1 MDANRQRFWMLADEG
16 DWSESPAV
24 EYDRACR
31 RLRLRD
37 RSPRRPAG
45 AVNTSNLQALLG
57 TPARAI
63 DAFGTIAYW
72 ESATRRL
79 QATGSLGADAGPIT
93 LWASPVNV
101 RVADL
106 AMGFDDV
113 LYLALQTTDGGG
125 NLVSTSIGLFDPRGR
140 WRNPPVF
147 EVALADLTPDRLA
160 ADPSGGVWILDR
172 GRRLVGRLQGLPLRD
187 GLPPQFAPT
196 TFRPTSENPGAP
208 FFQLDALQPLWAEP
222 SELPVAIACSSEGR
236 VAVIAWGA
244 EAESPT
250 QSERR
255 TFLHLR
261 DTTAG
266 WQERRRM
273 VDAGQTASASWLSP
287 DRIVVLPAP
296 RTIDGQLRQPVEA
309 LAYDPADRVAPLIPA
324 GGFLPLRR
332 LAEALFLNGVTTPP
346 TYRREGDAHV
356 PLRAL
361 SVASFELS
369 GTVAA
374 PGFIDGGQHQ
384 MSWHRLYVEAVLPH
398 GCGVQIDLAASDDPN
413 FAPADDDWH
422 PHFIGSVGPGDGDVA
437 RPNWQ
442 APARGVWVPDPSEIP
457 HHPGLLG
464 EAPRANESGLFTSLV
479 QRPGRRVRRLRGQY
493 LHLRARLSGTGHLTP
508 EIAAVRIYGARFSYR
523 DQYLPELYREELFG
537 SDADRAGRATGADFL
552 ERFLCLFES
561 ALTPLEDRVAAAQV
575 LMDPRSAPDDALEWL
590 GSWIG
595 VVFDASF
602 PATRRRAWIEA
613 APWLFRTR
621 GTLAGLQLALE
632 VATGGRLTKGF
643 VSADDLR
650 LQGRAVPIDPS
661 VDTRLEVRQ
670 HEFPRGGGVTGGEVL
685 VIEDFR
691 LRRTFATILGANL
704 SLADDPLLPGLIVS
718 ANSRVGDTLFLG
730 DDEKAELLALFRDA
744 FSTDPAQRA
753 IEEAAVREFF
763 SRLAYR
769 VTIFV
774 HDTVTPVDF
783 SLLQRVAEREA
794 PAHVEIRV
802 VRASYPLLVGL
813 ASLVDV
819 DTYLGPRPAPG
830 VARIDHSRIGEGD
843 FIKRQPSLDPRL
855 GGGHWSG
862 PSLPVARVRAPSLA
876 PTDAP
881 LTLDGSTSSVE
892 PPPVISRYTWTL
904 LSQTL

>member
-37 RSPRRPAG
+37 RSPRPQAG
-45 AVNTSNLQALLG
+45 AVNTSNLQALIG

-72 ESATRRL
+72 ESGTRKL
-79 QATGSLGADAGPIT
+79 QATGSLGPDAGPVT
-93 LWASPVNV
+93 LWTSPVNV

-125 NLVSTSIGLFDPRGR
+125 ALVSTSIGLFDPRGR

-147 EVALADLTPDRLA
+147 EVALTDFTPDRLA

-196 TFRPTSENPGAP
+196 TFRPTIENPDTP
-208 FFQLDALQPLWAEP
+208 FFQLDASQPQWVEPAEQ
-222 SELPVAIACSSEGR
+222 PVAIACSSEGR
-236 VAVIAWGA
+236 VAVVAWGA

-261 DTTAG
+261 DTAAG

-273 VDAGQTASASWLSP
+273 VDAGQPASASWLSP

-296 RTIDGQLRQPVEA
+296 RAIDGQLRQPVEA

-324 GGFLPLRR
+324 GGFLPLRH

-346 TYRREGDAHV
+346 TYRREGDTHV

-361 SVASFELS
+361 SVASFESS

-398 GCGVQIDLAASDDPN
+398 GCGLQIDLAASDDPN
-413 FAPADDDWH
+413 FVPSPDDWH
-422 PHFIGSVGPGDGDVA
+422 PHLFGAVSSGDADIA

-442 APARGVWVPDPSEIP
+442 APARGTWVPDPSEIP

-464 EAPRANESGLFTSLV
+464 EAPRPNESGLFTSLV

-493 LHLRARLSGTGHLTP
+493 LHLRVRLSGTGHLTP
-508 EIAAVRIYGARFSYR
+508 EIAAVRVYGARFSYR

-537 SDADRAGRATGADFL
+537 GDADMAGRATGADFL

-602 PATRRRAWIEA
+602 PADRRRAWIEA

-650 LQGRAVPIDPS
+650 LHGRAVPIDPA
-661 VDTRLEVRQ
+661 VDSSLEVRQ

-704 SLADDPLLPGLIVS
+704 SLADDPLLPGLVVS

-730 DDEKAELLALFRDA
+730 EDERAELLALFRDA
-744 FSTDPAQRA
+744 FSPEPAQRA

-774 HDTVTPVDF
+774 HDTVSPVDF

-819 DTYLGPRPAPG
+819 DTYLGPRQPPG

-862 PSLPVARVRAPSLA
+862 PPLPVARVRAPSSSPA
-876 PTDAP
+876 DAP
-881 LTLDGSTSSVE
+881 LTLDGSSSSVE

-904 LSQTL
+904 LSPTL